1 VVFKRLYAL
10 GSRARF
16 IGITWHGDTGLDYHK
31 GVFQA
36 FQTGDGLAGALGL
49 NSADVTVA
57 AHSLGNMVVSHAIQS
72 GGFQA
77 KNYFMINAAV
87 PLEAYDSTVLN
98 QKGRGSAYEAMTQ
111 SDWRNLKNRGMDE
124 RVFASNW
131 HRLFNAKNDKRA
143 NLTWKDRFK
152 DVSSRSSVTNFYSP
166 GEDVVEN
173 PRSGSAAIVMD
184 MLRNMDTSKGA
195 WGHQEMIKGGAGL
208 GALAFSRVQGG
219 WWMFAPRRIN
229 ASNLGE
235 LKVRPVFFPFIDD
248 VLMAKDKSK
257 ASAKAAEPKVQYDLL
272 ARGIPAMSYAAAANE
287 MAKLGRE
294 GNFNMEALGRGKS
307 SWPADGHSEEFRAG
321 RWIHSDFKN
330 VALPY
335 VHPMYH
341 EMIARGGLNSK

>member
-1 VVFKRLYAL
+1 
-10 GSRARF
+10 
-16 IGITWHGDTGLDYHK
+16 
-31 GVFQA
+31 
-36 FQTGDGLAGALGL
+36 
-49 NSADVTVA
+49 
-57 AHSLGNMVVSHAIQS
+57 
-72 GGFQA
+72 
-77 KNYFMINAAV
+77 
-87 PLEAYDSTVLN
+87 
-98 QKGRGSAYEAMTQ
+98 MTQ

-143 NLTWKDRFK
+143 NLTWKDRFR
-152 DVSSRSSVTNFYSP
+152 DVSSRSSITNFYSP

-173 PRSGSAAIVMD
+173 PRSGSSAIVMD

-272 ARGIPAMSYAAAANE
+272 ARGIPAMSYAAAANVVSASE
-287 MAKLGRE
+287 LSGAVGNVDMEDKGR
-294 GNFNMEALGRGKS
+294 APDK
-307 SWPADGHSEEFRAG
+307 WPADGHDSDRRG